1 MEYNMEKHCRA
12 LELDKILLQ
21 LADCA
26 NCADSRA
33 LALATKP
40 VPDYAQAVRQMRFTQ
55 DAYLLTVRFGQP
67 SVLNMKNVKGM
78 LRRAQVGA
86 MLSLREL
93 IDISTVLHTIRGLVK
108 YRREC
113 DNMETALDSIFESL
127 TEQRGLEDMLRE
139 NILDEDAL
147 ADSASPELAD
157 IRRKI
162 RATELK
168 VRAQLDKL
176 VKSATYQKYLQ
187 DAIITMRDGRFVV
200 PVKQEFRGEVKGMV
214 HDTSSS
220 GATLFIEPAA
230 VVEANNEIRVL
241 QNKEQQEITRIIA
254 EMSAAVGEQADM
266 ICADYDAAVELD
278 FYFAKARLGQKMR
291 ATVPELT
298 DDGTV
303 MLNRAR
309 HPMIDEKKVV
319 ATDIRVGGA
328 FDTLVITGPNTGGK
342 TVSLKTLGLFTL
354 MAMCGLMLP
363 VADSSRIS
371 VFDRVLADIGDE
383 QSIEQSLSTFSAHM
397 TNIVSILAQ
406 ADARALVLLDELGAG
421 TDPVEG
427 AALAVSI
434 LEALRRRGAKIA
446 ATTHYAEIKMF
457 ALETPGVENASCEF
471 DVERL
476 CPTYKLS
483 IGVPGRSNAFA
494 ISERLGIGPD
504 IIAASKER
512 VSKEN
517 ARFEDVVSQLEE
529 TRLSLEKEKQAVES
543 ARYEAERIRSDVAD
557 FKKKLEQE
565 RERELE
571 NARSQ
576 AKRIIDKV
584 KAQGQQMVDELE
596 EMRRQKDAENLANMP
611 AQARAQLKTGV
622 GKLYDLADPV
632 QKLQIEDNYVLPRK
646 LVKGDIVS
654 VVDLGKDGIVL
665 SGVDNAG
672 YVFVQVGTMKIKVDQ
687 KKLRLDERKNRPPV
701 NNKLGHV
708 SKSVTSRAERSGKSE
723 IDLRGM
729 TSDEALMDLARYLD
743 NAVMAG
749 LGVITVIHGKGTGAL
764 RAAVQ
769 RELKQHK
776 CVRSFRL
783 GTFGEGEDGVTIVEM
798 K

>member
-1 MEYNMEKHCRA
+1 MEYNIEKHCRA
-12 LELDKILLQ
+12 LELDKILAQ

-26 NCADSRA
+26 SCEDSRA
-33 LALATKP
+33 MALATTP
-40 VPDYAQAVRQMRFTQ
+40 VSDYAQAVRQMRFTQ
-55 DAYLLTVRFGQP
+55 DAHLLMVRFGQP

-93 IDISTVLHTIRGLVK
+93 LDISTVLRTIRGLAK
-108 YRREC
+108 FRRDC
-113 DNMETALDSIFESL
+113 DDMETALDSLFESL
-127 TEQRGLEDMLRE
+127 TEQRGLEEMLRE

-162 RATELK
+162 RNTELK

-176 VKSATYQKYLQ
+176 VKSTSYQKYLQ

-241 QNKEQQEITRIIA
+241 QNREQQEITRIIM
-254 EMSAAVGEQADM
+254 EMSGAVGEQADI

-278 FYFAKARLGQKMR
+278 YYFAKARLGRKMN

-298 DDGTV
+298 DDCV
-303 MLNRAR
+303 VELSRAR

-342 TVSLKTLGLFTL
+342 TVSLKTIGLFSL

-371 VFDRVLADIGDE
+371 VFERVLADIGDE

-397 TNIVSILAQ
+397 TNIVSILQQ
-406 ADARALVLLDELGAG
+406 ASGRTLVLLDELGAG

-434 LEALRRRGAKIA
+434 LEALRRKKAKIV

-476 CPTYKLS
+476 CPTYRLS

-494 ISERLGIGPD
+494 ISERLGITTD
-504 IIAASKER
+504 IIEAAKER

-543 ARYEAERIRSDVAD
+543 ARHEAERIRADVAD

-571 NARSQ
+571 NARAQ
-576 AKRIIDKV
+576 ARRIIDKV

-596 EMRRQKDAENLANMP
+596 EIRRQKDAENYANMP
-611 AQARAQLKTGV
+611 AQARAQLKSSV
-622 GKLYDLADPV
+622 GKLLDLADPV

-654 VVDLGKDGIVL
+654 VVDLGKDGVVL
-665 SGVDNAG
+665 SSVDNAG
-672 YVFVQVGTMKIKVDQ
+672 NVLVQVGAMKIKVEQ
-687 KKLRLDERKNRPPV
+687 KKLRLDERKNRAPV
-701 NNKLGHV
+701 NNKVGHV
-708 SKSVTSRAERSGKSE
+708 SKSVTSRAERSGSSE

-729 TSDEALMDLARYLD
+729 TSDEALIDLSRFLD

-749 LGVITVIHGKGTGAL
+749 LGTLTVIHGKGTGAL

-769 RELKQHK
+769 RELRQHK
-776 CVRSFRL
+776 SVRTFRL
-783 GTFGEGEDGVTIVEM
+783 GTYGEGEDGVTIVEL